1 MKTYNVMHLQPQ
13 ITVTAFLTTD
23 KHSISV
29 FRRSKTLL
37 TTFKLEFNLML
48 SAVSAQWS
56 VKSDE
61 IPTLTTQCCLINFF
75 S

>member
-1 MKTYNVMHLQPQ
+1 MKTYNAMHLQPQ
-13 ITVTAFLTTD
+13 ITVTAVLTTD

-37 TTFKLEFNLML
+37 TTFELEFNLML

-56 VKSDE
+56 VKSDA
-61 IPTLTTQCCLINFF
+61 IPTLTTQCCLINI
-75 S
+75 